1 MRDPCVLN
9 MAYLPAVRRE
19 PLTMYKIN
27 SESNISPGFT
37 LSSALNPVI
46 ESIITVLSVYNN
58 MQYYYNNI
66 M

>member
-9 MAYLPAVRRE
+9 MTYLPAVRRE
-19 PLTMYKIN
+19 PLTMYKII
-27 SESNISPGFT
+27 SESNISPSFT
-37 LSSALNPVI
+37 LYSTLNAVI

-58 MQYYYNNI
+58 IQYYYNNI